1 MEIILKKIATYGI
14 IYIHEREQGDV
25 GLLFY
30 IALMTL
36 DEDDRDFVGELYEE
50 HKKKIYEIAYAILK
64 NRHDADE
71 IVDEVMINVIKN
83 VEKFVQSDGN
93 GILAQLVIYTRNAA
107 INLYNAKKRRAAHE
121 VSYTYINEDEEGEY
135 EDIEIEDV
143 SSGIDDVLL
152 SKENSEIVAKY
163 LKELTQEQQDVIML
177 VFVLGYSNV
186 EAAKVLG
193 ISPNAVGMRL
203 YKAKKRLLEIGG
215 DELREHV

>member
-1 MEIILKKIATYGI
+1 M
-14 IYIHEREQGDV
+14 
-25 GLLFY
+25 FY
-30 IALMTL
+30 ITLVTL
-36 DEDDRDFVGELYEE
+36 DEENQDFVSELYEK
-50 HKKKIYEIAYAILK
+50 HKKKMYELAYSILK
-64 NRHDADE
+64 NRHDAEE
-71 IVDEVMINVIKN
+71 IVDEVMINVIN
-83 VEKFVQSDGN
+83 DVEKFVQSDGN

-121 VSYTYINEDEEGEY
+121 VSYTYINEEGEY

-143 SSGIDDVLL
+143 SSGIDDVLI

>member
-1 MEIILKKIATYGI
+1 M
-14 IYIHEREQGDV
+14 
-25 GLLFY
+25 FY
-30 IALMTL
+30 ITLVTL
-36 DEDDRDFVGELYEE
+36 DEENQDFVSELYEK
-50 HKKKIYEIAYAILK
+50 HKKKMYELAYSILK
-64 NRHDADE
+64 NRHDAEE
-71 IVDEVMINVIKN
+71 IVDEVMINVIN
-83 VEKFVQSDGN
+83 DVEKFVQSDGN

-107 INLYNAKKRRAAHE
+107 INLYNSKKRRATHE
-121 VSYTYINEDEEGEY
+121 VSYTYINEEGEY

-143 SSGIDDVLL
+143 SSGIDDVLI

>member
-14 IYIHEREQGDV
+14 IYIHEHKQGDV

-121 VSYTYINEDEEGEY
+121 VSYTYINEEGEY

-163 LKELTQEQQDVIML
+163 LKELTKEQQDVIML